1 MKNFF
6 KKLKALV
13 VATFDKAL
21 DNLFAK
27 TTWGPSL
34 KQGGFVLLS
43 RPYAGYA
50 SGTVVELSSQLEAA
64 LIASGGATDSA
75 GPPTTGNVSTT
86 ELAGCAA
93 IAAGSS
99 SVTITNPAIKKQTK
113 VWAAVAQAVADGT
126 LLRVE
131 RVVCADGSVTIYG
144 TANATATTLIDWAV
158 IQVGGVLSNP
168 Q

>member
-1 MKNFF
+1 MKKFF
-6 KKLKALV
+6 AKIKSV
-13 VATFDKAL
+13 IDKIV

-27 TTWGPSL
+27 NMFGPAL

-43 RPYAGYA
+43 RSYGGYA
-50 SGTVVELSSQLEAA
+50 AGTIVELSSQLEAA

-75 GPPTTGNVSTT
+75 GPPTTGAVTTT

-93 IAAGSS
+93 IAAGAS
-99 SVTITNPAIKKQTK
+99 SVVITNPNIKKQSK
-113 VWAAVAQAVADGT
+113 VYAEVAQAAADAT

-131 RVVCADGSVTIYG
+131 RIVCADGSVTIYG

-158 IQVGGVLSNP
+158 LQVGGLSSNP